1 MTTPIIVGSTS
12 DAPAP
17 AGPYSQSVRIGSLI
31 MCSGQAGFLPDG
43 TLVEGVEGQTRQTF
57 RNLLAALAAA
67 GGSSERIGHV
77 RVYLTDTEHF
87 AVLNDVYREFFTEPY
102 PARTTVYVGLPAG
115 LLVEAD
121 LIAEHS

>member
-1 MTTPIIVGSTS
+1 MTTPIIVGRTAE
-12 DAPAP
+12 APAP

-43 TLVEGVEGQTRQTF
+43 TLAHGIEEQTRQTF
-57 RNLLAALAAA
+57 RNLLVTLAAA
-67 GGSSERIGHV
+67 GGVPERVGHV
-77 RVYLTDTEHF
+77 RVYLTDTAHF
-87 AVLNDVYREFFTEPY
+87 GILNDVYREFFSEPY

-121 LIAEHS
+121 LLAEAS